1 MALGGRVAEEIFFG
15 QVSTG
20 AQNDLER
27 ITRMAYGMVT
37 LYGMNDRIGLVS
49 FNDKTG
55 EYQFQK
61 PYSDE
66 TAKMID
72 EEVRKVIEDARN
84 RTRQIIHE
92 HREQLESIALELLDK
107 EVIYT
112 KDVERLIGKRPF
124 AKTAE
129 HEDVAL
135 LPETPAAELP
145 NSEEPSTPAS
155 ENNETENG
163 SSTEDPKNDE

>member
-1 MALGGRVAEEIFFG
+1 
-15 QVSTG
+15 
-20 AQNDLER
+20 
-27 ITRMAYGMVT
+27 MAYGMVT

-84 RTRQIIHE
+84 RTRKIIEE
-92 HREQLESIALELLDK
+92 HREHLESIALELLDK

-129 HEDVAL
+129 HEDVEL
-135 LPETPAAELP
+135 LPEPTAAELP
-145 NSEEPSTPAS
+145 NSEEHSTPAT
-155 ENNETENG
+155 ENNETENA
-163 SSTEDPKNDE
+163 SSPEDPKNDE

>member
-1 MALGGRVAEEIFFG
+1 
-15 QVSTG
+15 
-20 AQNDLER
+20 
-27 ITRMAYGMVT
+27 MAYGMVT

-49 FNDKTG
+49 FNDRGG

-92 HREQLESIALELLDK
+92 HREHLESIALELLDK

-124 AKTAE
+124 AK
-129 HEDVAL
+129 
-135 LPETPAAELP
+135 PEEIQEAVVLENTPVQELP
-145 NSEEPSTPAS
+145 VSEETSPTTP
-155 ENNETENG
+155 ENNETEAN
-163 SSTEDPKNDE
+163 SSSEEPKNDE